1 MATDTGAVRA
11 QAHGKETA
19 RRLRTV
25 AALCAACALGLPA
38 AAAWAAPV
46 AAAPATSGTR
56 AEVKPVYGV
65 NTVKLGKLS
74 LRIVKGMIG
83 NGTASSFD
91 TFTLYLVPA
100 APGEAWMQVTAPGQK
115 GLGYNFRNYESGDA
129 NMQSIGFYVE
139 ANHLYAVQATK
150 VGAAADANGS
160 RKTPF
165 DFEVSRFNEDE
176 DIPMFHSER
185 KLRSK
190 GQYVDASEAV
200 AREFFNR

>member
-1 MATDTGAVRA
+1 M
-11 QAHGKETA
+11 
-19 RRLRTV
+19 RRTSTI
-25 AALCAACALGLPA
+25 AALAAACLFAPA
-38 AAAWAAPV
+38 AWSAP
-46 AAAPATSGTR
+46 APATAAGAR
-56 AEVKPVYGV
+56 VEIKPAYGV

-74 LRIVKGMIG
+74 LRIVKGMVG
-83 NGTASSFD
+83 TGTASSFD
-91 TFTLYLVPA
+91 TFTLYLVQA

-115 GLGYNFRNYESGDA
+115 GIGYNFRNYESGDA

-139 ANHLYAVQATK
+139 AGHLYAVQATK

-176 DIPMFHSER
+176 DIPMFNGER

-190 GQYVDASEAV
+190 GQYVDAHEAV
-200 AREFFNR
+200 TREFFGR